1 MWSLFRSRLLAVP
14 PPPVGSQRRCPGNM
28 LAYDARRPH
37 FIDVVW
43 GVRCEQIEKSP
54 EFNQIPVVQTEANH
68 PKLPVLTLIIYTT
81 RKC

>member
-43 GVRCEQIEKSP
+43 GARCEQFEQSQTTIEIATVQLGTWNCKV
-54 EFNQIPVVQTEANH
+54 PVVI
-68 PKLPVLTLIIYTT
+68 LIILYTT
-81 RKC
+81 